1 MRTLSAALLLSAV
14 LITPQI
20 APAADKAAD
29 KWSAQWKKVDEAVQ
43 QGLPKTAVERLQPI
57 LKGAM
62 AEKNYPVAIKA
73 IGRKIALEGTIQGN
87 KPEEKITRLEAE
99 IAKAPAAMQP
109 MLEVIQADWYWQYFQ
124 HNRYRFMQRTATA
137 AGAPGTP
144 GRGKDFTTWDLPRL
158 FTEIDKHF
166 QKALAAEEQLKK
178 IPVESFGELLDKG
191 TMPDSHRPTLYD
203 FVAHQ
208 ALEFYNSGEQAAAKA
223 EDAFELSADSP
234 IFRPAEEFVAWTE
247 YVRLSSLTN
256 QAGQAGKPDVLTD
269 SDSITLKAIRL
280 YQQLLRFHQ
289 NDEDRSALLM
299 ADVDRLNFGNNKAV
313 GEEKA
318 TLYKLALQRFVKQW
332 DKHSVSAIARYH
344 WAEVLR
350 QEGALVEAHD
360 LAQQGERA
368 FRNTPGGN
376 LCYNLIKQIEAKSAN
391 IMTERV
397 WNEPSPSIRVTYRNL
412 TKVYFRLVR
421 EDWVARL
428 KNGQYRGQ
436 WLDDT
441 RRKALLAAK
450 PDLAWSAELP
460 ATVDY
465 QERAEDL
472 PAPKDLKP
480 GFYNL
485 LASYDPG
492 FGASNNVVSYTDVWV
507 SKLALVVRQQ
517 VNDARFGGFVL
528 DAASGEPIEGA
539 DVQGYAWDSN
549 GAVTTGAKV
558 RTDRNGQFSV
568 DGLFNHN
575 NLLYVT
581 HAGQEL
587 ATANNLYAYPN
598 NYRPI
603 PVKQVVFFTDRSL
616 YRPGQAIYFKGIAIL
631 VDQEGDNYKVLPN
644 EQVNVVFSDVNGKE
658 IARQTLGTNDYGSVS
673 GNFTAPRDRLMGR
686 MMLRADGLQGNS
698 WVSVEEYKRPKFQVT
713 LDAPKTAARL
723 GGEVQLEGKAIAY
736 TGAAVGG
743 AKIRYHVVRQVRYP
757 DWWYWCFFLAFS
769 RQFGLAGDHSRH
781 GRDPGRRLASR
792 SSSSPSRTFRSPRRT
807 SRSSSTRSR
816 PT

>member
-1 MRTLSAALLLSAV
+1 
-14 LITPQI
+14 
-20 APAADKAAD
+20 
-29 KWSAQWKKVDEAVQ
+29 
-43 QGLPKTAVERLQPI
+43 
-57 LKGAM
+57 
-62 AEKNYPVAIKA
+62 
-73 IGRKIALEGTIQGN
+73 
-87 KPEEKITRLEAE
+87 
-99 IAKAPAAMQP
+99 
-109 MLEVIQADWYWQYFQ
+109 
-124 HNRYRFMQRTATA
+124 
-137 AGAPGTP
+137 
-144 GRGKDFTTWDLPRL
+144 
-158 FTEIDKHF
+158 
-166 QKALAAEEQLKK
+166 
-178 IPVESFGELLDKG
+178 
-191 TMPDSHRPTLYD
+191 MPTS
-203 FVAHQ
+203 
-208 ALEFYNSGEQAAAKA
+208 N
-223 EDAFELSADSP
+223 
-234 IFRPAEEFVAWTE
+234 
-247 YVRLSSLTN
+247 
-256 QAGQAGKPDVLTD
+256 
-269 SDSITLKAIRL
+269 
-280 YQQLLRFHQ
+280 
-289 NDEDRSALLM
+289 
-299 ADVDRLNFGNNKAV
+299 RLNFGNNKAV

-318 TLYKLALQRFVKQW
+318 TLYKVALQRFVKQW
-332 DKHSVSAIARYH
+332 GDHPISAIARYH

-350 QEGALVEAHD
+350 QEGRWSRPTTWPSRAP
-360 LAQQGERA
+360 RA
-368 FRNTPGGN
+368 FRNTPGGD
-376 LCYNLIKQIEAKSAN
+376 LCYNLMKQIEAKSAN

-421 EDWVARL
+421 EDWVARM

-460 ATVDY
+460 ATEDY
-465 QERAEDL
+465 QERVEDL

-549 GAVTTGAKV
+549 GSVTTGAKV

-603 PVKQVVFFTDRSL
+603 PQKQVVFFTDRSL
-616 YRPGQAIYFKGIAIL
+616 YRPGQAIYYKGIAIL

-723 GGEVQLEGKAIAY
+723 GGEVQLEGKAMAY

-757 DWWYWCFFLAFS
+757 DWWYWCFFWRSPGNSGSQEITHGTAETQADGSFKI
-769 RQFGLAGDHSRH
+769 QFIAKPDLSVAEKDEPIFQFEVSADVTDTNGETRSAAAHGSGRLHGPAGLAQRERLAYIRQT
-781 GRDPGRRLASR
+781 GRDQASHDDARRRTAEGRRVAEDLPPQAAGKGR
-792 SSSSPSRTFRSPRRT
+792 AAGYP
-807 SRSSSTRSR
+807 R
-816 PT
+816 PTADYPAPQRRS